1 MKRALQISVL
11 LLAFIAVA
19 QQPAVVE
26 ITAEPSHHLAFQN
39 EVVRTFNVLA
49 PPKASTLV
57 HKHNFDYL
65 YVTLGDTDITNERAG
80 EKPVQMSLK
89 DGEVRFTK
97 GGFAHAVVNNSDHPF
112 HNITIELLK
121 PATGVQRCKSS
132 CDITTPCPSTNTAQC
147 GTWKKVMES
156 DQWVV
161 TSLTLPAGAIAGPHT
176 YAGPYLSVAVSDMNL
191 KRSREDGRSFQ
202 LHSSVGDLAWSEP
215 QPLTLT
221 NTGSK
226 PAEIVNVEF
235 KNMPGTR
242 P

>member
-1 MKRALQISVL
+1 MRRTLRLSVL
-11 LLAFIAVA
+11 LLGFIAAA

-26 ITAEPSHHLAFQN
+26 ITAEPSHHLAMQN
-39 EVVRTFNVLA
+39 DFLRAFNVLA

-65 YVTLGDTDITNERAG
+65 YVTLGDTEITNERTG
-80 EKPVQMSLK
+80 EKPAQMSLK

-97 GGFAHAVVNNSDHPF
+97 GGFSHAVVNNSDHPF

-121 PATGVQRCKSS
+121 PATGVQRCEIS
-132 CDITTPCPSTNTAQC
+132 CDITIPCPSTNAAQC
-147 GTWKKVMES
+147 GTWKKVIES

-161 TSLTLPAGAIAGPHT
+161 TSLTLPPGAVAGPHA
-176 YAGPYLSVAVSDMNL
+176 YAGPYLSVAVSDMDI

-202 LHSSVGDLAWSEP
+202 LHSAVGDLAWSEP
-215 QPLTLT
+215 LPLALT

-226 PAEIVNVEF
+226 TAEIVNVEF
-235 KNMPGTR
+235 KNNPGAH